1 MENYER
7 KNRIR
12 MALEMRGMKQIELA
26 EKSGIRR
33 GTINNWLNN
42 KYQPKQP
49 ALAVMAQILD
59 VAELWLAG
67 YDIPMERAPEQKQAD
82 ALLKIFNRLR
92 SDAEFKELVFKINS
106 DVNFNELVLKL
117 SSDSDF
123 KELVF
128 KIRSLSPDKYQTIKH
143 LVNQLA
149 D

>member
-12 MALEMRGMKQIELA
+12 EALEMRGMKQIELA

-42 KYQPKQP
+42 KYQPKQR
-49 ALAVMAQILD
+49 ALATLAQILD

-67 YDIPMERAPEQKQAD
+67 YDIPMERAPEQKKAD
-82 ALLKIFNRLR
+82 ALIEVFNQLR
-92 SDAEFKELVFKINS
+92 SDAEFKELVFKIR
-106 DVNFNELVLKL
+106 KL
-117 SSDSDF
+117 SP
-123 KELVF
+123 EN
-128 KIRSLSPDKYQTIKH
+128 YQTIKH
-143 LVNQLA
+143 LIDQLA